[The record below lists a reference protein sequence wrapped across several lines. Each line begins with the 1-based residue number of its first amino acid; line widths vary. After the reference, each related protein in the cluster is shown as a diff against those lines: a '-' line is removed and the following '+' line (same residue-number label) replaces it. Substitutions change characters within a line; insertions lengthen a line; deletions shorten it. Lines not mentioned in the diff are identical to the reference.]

1 MSTGSTTLRGYV
13 APLPS
18 GQNCRVALAVA
29 GSDEEYPILPRGAG
43 IDLADMVSAQVE
55 VVCSVQDD
63 GESKRLFVR
72 SYQPLEA
79 LDDEDAW

>member
-1 MSTGSTTLRGYV
+1 MSSASTTLRGYV

-18 GQNCRVALAVA
+18 GQSCRVALVVA
-29 GSDEEYPILPRGAG
+29 DSGEEYPVLPRGAG

-55 VVCSVQDD
+55 VVCSVHEE
-63 GESKRLFVR
+63 GENKRLFVR

>member
-1 MSTGSTTLRGYV
+1 MSSASSTLRGYV

-18 GQNCRVALAVA
+18 GQGCRVALVVA
-29 GSDEEYPILPRGAG
+29 DSGEEYPVLPRGAG

-55 VVCSVQDD
+55 VVCSVHEE
-63 GESKRLFVR
+63 GENKRLFVR

-79 LDDEDAW
+79 DDENAW